1 MGTCTRW
8 YDGAYGGSVHQLS
21 QRHGKHLN
29 GMVNFVTDI
38 NLDDPKYYRNR
49 ELSWLQFDLRVLDEA
64 KDDLNPLFERM
75 RFLSISASNLDEF
88 TVIRVASLKDLVH
101 AGFTGN
107 DIAGMNPTVQLSL
120 VAQSA
125 RDLINDQYSVYNN
138 KLLCELK
145 EADIEIVES
154 ADLLSKEE
162 KEFTDAVFDSILF
175 PILTPVSVEPD
186 RPFPLIK
193 NETINIAV
201 LLETKNSPE
210 KFDHVIVEV
219 PSNVNRL
226 IDISKDKFK
235 KRFIFT
241 EEVVKDNLSKLL
253 KGRKIV
259 ATTVFRI
266 MRNADLTIDVEEAE
280 DLLIKIE
287 EQVKRREWGEVIRLD
302 IENNSDGRIL
312 SKLTSALKVANRDI
326 FFVHGPLDLT
336 FLDEIYDLK
345 GYERYKESRYVPQ
358 MPAWGEKA
366 RIYESI
372 AAKDRLLFCPF
383 ESFDP
388 VVNLIDVAADDP
400 YVLAIKQTLYRVDKK
415 SKIVNALVRA
425 AKNGK
430 QVTVLVELKARF
442 DEEKN
447 IEWARM
453 LERAGAHVI
462 YGLPKLK
469 THAKIAL
476 VIRKEGTKI
485 KRYMHLGTGNYNAT
499 TSMRYTDIGL
509 FTADDKMGE
518 DATEFFNRLSGFYDD
533 KPMNK
538 LITAPDSLKK
548 TILSLIDREK
558 ENALQGKNAS
568 IVAKMNSLCDADV
581 IKALYEASCAG
592 VKIDLIVRGIC
603 CLKVGVPGVSDNI
616 KVRSIVGRFLE
627 HNRIFRFENAGD
639 PKLYLSS
646 ADWMPRNL
654 ERRVELMFPIEDVK
668 LKEKLNLTLTNL
680 LRDNVKARILSK
692 DGRYY
697 CREINAEGY
706 NFQAD
711 YMSKDLDK

>member
-1 MGTCTRW
+1 MRE
-8 YDGAYGGSVHQLS
+8 DDQI
-21 QRHGKHLN
+21 
-29 GMVNFVTDI
+29 I
-38 NLDDPKYYRNR
+38 NLDDSKYYRNR
-49 ELSWLQFDLRVLDEA
+49 ELSWLQFDLRVLEEA

-145 EADIEIVES
+145 EADIEIVDS
-154 ADLLSKEE
+154 ADSLSKSE

-175 PILTPVSVEPD
+175 PILTPVTVEPD

-201 LLETKNSPE
+201 LLEAKNNPD
-210 KFDHVIVEV
+210 KFDYVIVEV

-235 KRFIFT
+235 KRFILT
-241 EEVVKDNLSKLL
+241 EEIVKDNLGKLL

-259 ATTVFRI
+259 ATTIFRI

-280 DLLIKIE
+280 DLLLKIE
-287 EQVKRREWGEVIRLD
+287 EQVKQREWGEVIRLD

-312 SKLTSALKVANRDI
+312 SKLTSALKVADRDI

-336 FLDEIYDLK
+336 FLEEIYALK
-345 GYERYKESRYVPQ
+345 GYDRYKESKCVPK
-358 MPAWGEKA
+358 MPAWGEKDN
-366 RIYESI
+366 IYESI

-415 SKIVNALVRA
+415 SKIVNALARA
-425 AKNGK
+425 AMNGK

-548 TILSLIDREK
+548 SILSLIEREK
-558 ENALQGKNAS
+558 ENALAGKSAA
-568 IVAKMNSLCDADV
+568 IVAKMNSLCDPDV

-627 HNRIFRFENAGD
+627 HNRIFRFENAGA
-639 PKLYLSS
+639 PELYLSS

-654 ERRVELMFPIEDVK
+654 ERRVELMFPIEDAE
-668 LKEKLNLTLTNL
+668 LKEKLNLILTNL
-680 LRDNVKARILSK
+680 LKDDVKSRNLSK

-697 CREINAEGY
+697 SPDVKEEGY

-711 YMSKDLDK
+711 YMNRDLDK

>member
-1 MGTCTRW
+1 MRE
-8 YDGAYGGSVHQLS
+8 DGQI
-21 QRHGKHLN
+21 
-29 GMVNFVTDI
+29 I
-38 NLDDPKYYRNR
+38 NLDDSKYYRNR
-49 ELSWLQFDLRVLDEA
+49 ELSWLQFDLRVLEEA

-138 KLLCELK
+138 MLLCELK
-145 EADIEIVES
+145 EADIEIIDS
-154 ADLLSKEE
+154 ADSLSKSE

-175 PILTPVSVEPD
+175 PILTPVTVEPD

-201 LLETKNSPE
+201 LLEAKSNPD
-210 KFDHVIVEV
+210 KFDYVIVEV

-226 IDISKDKFK
+226 IDISKDNFK
-235 KRFIFT
+235 KRFILT
-241 EEVVKDNLSKLL
+241 EEIVKDNLGKLL
-253 KGRKIV
+253 KGRNIV
-259 ATTVFRI
+259 ATTIFRI

-280 DLLIKIE
+280 DLLLKIE
-287 EQVKRREWGEVIRLD
+287 EQVKQREWGEVIRLD

-312 SKLTSALKVANRDI
+312 SKLTSALKVADRDL
-326 FFVHGPLDLT
+326 FFVQGPLDLT
-336 FLDEIYDLK
+336 FLEEIYALK
-345 GYERYKESRYVPQ
+345 GYDRYKESKFVPK
-358 MPAWGEKA
+358 MPAWGEKDK
-366 RIYESI
+366 IYESI

-415 SKIVNALVRA
+415 SKIVNALARA
-425 AKNGK
+425 AMNGK
-430 QVTVLVELKARF
+430 QVKVLVELKARF

-518 DATEFFNRLSGFYDD
+518 DATEFFNRLSGFSDD

-548 TILSLIDREK
+548 RILSLIEREK
-558 ENALQGKNAS
+558 ENALAGKSAA
-568 IVAKMNSLCDADV
+568 IVAKMNSLCDPDV

-627 HNRIFRFENAGD
+627 HNRIFRFENAGA
-639 PKLYLSS
+639 PELYLSS

-654 ERRVELMFPIEDVK
+654 ERRVELMFPIEDEE
-668 LKEKLNLTLTNL
+668 LRRKLNLILTNL
-680 LRDNVKARILSK
+680 LKDDVKSRKLSK

-697 CREINAEGY
+697 SRDVKEEGY

-711 YMSKDLDK
+711 YMNRDLDK

>member
-1 MGTCTRW
+1 MRE
-8 YDGAYGGSVHQLS
+8 DDQI
-21 QRHGKHLN
+21 
-29 GMVNFVTDI
+29 I
-38 NLDDPKYYRNR
+38 NLDDSKYYRNR
-49 ELSWLQFDLRVLDEA
+49 ELSWLQFDLRVLEEA

-101 AGFTGN
+101 AGFTGK

-145 EADIEIVES
+145 EADIEIIDS
-154 ADLLSKEE
+154 ADSLSKSE

-175 PILTPVSVEPD
+175 PILTPVTVEPD

-201 LLETKNSPE
+201 LLEAKNNPD
-210 KFDHVIVEV
+210 KFDYVIVEV

-226 IDISKDKFK
+226 IDISKDNFK
-235 KRFIFT
+235 KRFILT
-241 EEVVKDNLSKLL
+241 EEIVKDNLGKLL
-253 KGRKIV
+253 KGRNIV
-259 ATTVFRI
+259 ATTIFRI

-280 DLLIKIE
+280 DLLLKIE
-287 EQVKRREWGEVIRLD
+287 EQVKQREWGEVIRLD

-312 SKLTSALKVANRDI
+312 SKLTSALKVADRDI
-326 FFVHGPLDLT
+326 FFVQGPLDLT
-336 FLDEIYDLK
+336 FLEEIYALK
-345 GYERYKESRYVPQ
+345 GYDRYKESKFVPK
-358 MPAWGEKA
+358 MPAWGEKDK
-366 RIYESI
+366 IYESI

-415 SKIVNALVRA
+415 SKIVNALARA
-425 AKNGK
+425 AMNGK

-518 DATEFFNRLSGFYDD
+518 DATEFFNRLSGFSDD

-548 TILSLIDREK
+548 RILSLIEREK
-558 ENALQGKNAS
+558 ENALAGKSAS
-568 IVAKMNSLCDADV
+568 IVAKMNSLCDPDV

-627 HNRIFRFENAGD
+627 HNRIFRFENAGA
-639 PKLYLSS
+639 PELYLSS

-654 ERRVELMFPIEDVK
+654 ERRVELMFPIEDEE
-668 LKEKLNLTLTNL
+668 LRRKLNLILTNL
-680 LRDNVKARILSK
+680 LKDDVKSRKLSK

-697 CREINAEGY
+697 SQDVKEEGY

-711 YMSKDLDK
+711 YMNRDLDK

>member
-1 MGTCTRW
+1 MRE
-8 YDGAYGGSVHQLS
+8 DDQI
-21 QRHGKHLN
+21 
-29 GMVNFVTDI
+29 I
-38 NLDDPKYYRNR
+38 NLDDSKYYRNR
-49 ELSWLQFDLRVLDEA
+49 ELSWLQFDLRVLEEA

-101 AGFTGN
+101 AGFTGK

-145 EADIEIVES
+145 EADIEIIDS
-154 ADLLSKEE
+154 ADSLSKSE

-175 PILTPVSVEPD
+175 PILTPVTVEPD

-201 LLETKNSPE
+201 LLEAKNNPD
-210 KFDHVIVEV
+210 KFDYVIVEV

-226 IDISKDKFK
+226 IDISKDNFK
-235 KRFIFT
+235 KRFILT
-241 EEVVKDNLSKLL
+241 EEIVKDNRGKLR
-253 KGRKIV
+253 KGRNIV
-259 ATTVFRI
+259 ATTIFRI

-280 DLLIKIE
+280 DLLLKIE
-287 EQVKRREWGEVIRLD
+287 EQVKQREWGEVIRLD

-312 SKLTSALKVANRDI
+312 SKLTSALKVADRDI
-326 FFVHGPLDLT
+326 FFVQGPLDLT
-336 FLDEIYDLK
+336 FLEEIYALK
-345 GYERYKESRYVPQ
+345 GYDRYKESKFVPK
-358 MPAWGEKA
+358 MPAWGEKDK
-366 RIYESI
+366 IYESI

-415 SKIVNALVRA
+415 SKIVNALARA
-425 AKNGK
+425 AMNGK

-518 DATEFFNRLSGFYDD
+518 DATEFFNRLSGFSDD

-548 TILSLIDREK
+548 RILSLIEREK
-558 ENALQGKNAS
+558 ENALAGKSAS
-568 IVAKMNSLCDADV
+568 IVAKMNSLCDPDV

-627 HNRIFRFENAGD
+627 HNRIFRFENAGA
-639 PKLYLSS
+639 PELYLSS

-654 ERRVELMFPIEDVK
+654 ERRVELMFPIEDEE
-668 LKEKLNLTLTNL
+668 LRRKLNLILTNL
-680 LRDNVKARILSK
+680 LKDDVKSRKLSK

-697 CREINAEGY
+697 SQDVKEEGY

-711 YMSKDLDK
+711 YMNRDLDK

>member
-1 MGTCTRW
+1 MRE
-8 YDGAYGGSVHQLS
+8 DGQI
-21 QRHGKHLN
+21 
-29 GMVNFVTDI
+29 I
-38 NLDDPKYYRNR
+38 NLDDSKYYRNR
-49 ELSWLQFDLRVLDEA
+49 ELSWLQFDLRVLEEA

-145 EADIEIVES
+145 EADIEIIDS
-154 ADLLSKEE
+154 ADLLTKAE

-175 PILTPVSVEPD
+175 PILTPVTVEPD

-201 LLETKNSPE
+201 LLEVKNNPD
-210 KFDHVIVEV
+210 KFDYVIVEV
-219 PSNVNRL
+219 PSNINRL

-235 KRFIFT
+235 KRFILT
-241 EEVVKDNLSKLL
+241 EEVVKDNLGKLL

-280 DLLIKIE
+280 DLLLKIE

-336 FLDEIYDLK
+336 FLEEIYALK
-345 GYERYKESRYVPQ
+345 GYDRYKESKFLPK
-358 MPAWGEKA
+358 MPAWGEKDK
-366 RIYESI
+366 IYESI

-415 SKIVNALVRA
+415 SKIVNSLARA
-425 AKNGK
+425 AMNGK

-518 DATEFFNRLSGFYDD
+518 DATEFFNRLSGFSDD

-548 TILSLIDREK
+548 RILSLIEREK
-558 ENALQGKNAS
+558 ENALKGESAS
-568 IVAKMNSLCDADV
+568 ITAKMNSLCDSDV
-581 IKALYEASCAG
+581 IKDLYDASCAG

-616 KVRSIVGRFLE
+616 TVRSIVGRFLE

-639 PKLYLSS
+639 PEIYLSS

-654 ERRVELMFPIEDVK
+654 ERRVELMFPIEDK
-668 LKEKLNLTLTNL
+668 DLKEKLNLILTNL
-680 LRDNVKARILSK
+680 LKDDVKSRELSK

-697 CREINAEGY
+697 CPEVKNEDY

-711 YMSKDLDK
+711 YMNRNFDQ

>member
-1 MGTCTRW
+1 MRE
-8 YDGAYGGSVHQLS
+8 DDQI
-21 QRHGKHLN
+21 
-29 GMVNFVTDI
+29 I
-38 NLDDPKYYRNR
+38 NLDDSKYYRNR
-49 ELSWLQFDLRVLDEA
+49 ELSWLQFDLRVLEEA

-145 EADIEIVES
+145 EADIEIIDS
-154 ADLLSKEE
+154 ADSLSKSE

-175 PILTPVSVEPD
+175 PILTPVTVEPD

-201 LLETKNSPE
+201 LLEAKNNPD
-210 KFDHVIVEV
+210 KFDYVIVEV

-235 KRFIFT
+235 KRFILT
-241 EEVVKDNLSKLL
+241 EEIVKDNLGKLL
-253 KGRKIV
+253 KGRKII
-259 ATTVFRI
+259 ATTIFRI

-280 DLLIKIE
+280 DLLLKIE
-287 EQVKRREWGEVIRLD
+287 EQVKQREWGEVIRLD

-312 SKLTSALKVANRDI
+312 SKLTSALKVADRDI
-326 FFVHGPLDLT
+326 FFVQGPLDLT
-336 FLDEIYDLK
+336 FLEEIYALK
-345 GYERYKESRYVPQ
+345 GYDRYKESKYVPK
-358 MPAWGEKA
+358 MPAWGEKDK
-366 RIYESI
+366 IYESI

-415 SKIVNALVRA
+415 SKIVNALARA
-425 AKNGK
+425 AMNGK

-499 TSMRYTDIGL
+499 TSTRYTDIGL

-518 DATEFFNRLSGFYDD
+518 DATEFFNRLSGFSDD

-548 TILSLIDREK
+548 RILSLIEREK
-558 ENALQGKNAS
+558 ENALAGKKAS
-568 IVAKMNSLCDADV
+568 IVAKMNSLCDPDV

-592 VKIDLIVRGIC
+592 VKIDLIIRGIC

-627 HNRIFRFENAGD
+627 HNRIFRFENDGAAE
-639 PKLYLSS
+639 LYLSS

-654 ERRVELMFPIEDVK
+654 ERRVELMFPIEDAE
-668 LKEKLNLTLTNL
+668 LKEKLNLILTNL
-680 LRDNVKARILSK
+680 LKDDVKARKLSK

-697 CREINAEGY
+697 SPDVKEEGY

-711 YMSKDLDK
+711 YMNRDFDK

>member
-1 MGTCTRW
+1 M
-8 YDGAYGGSVHQLS
+8 
-21 QRHGKHLN
+21 
-29 GMVNFVTDI
+29 
-38 NLDDPKYYRNR
+38 
-49 ELSWLQFDLRVLDEA
+49 
-64 KDDLNPLFERM
+64 
-75 RFLSISASNLDEF
+75 
-88 TVIRVASLKDLVH
+88 
-101 AGFTGN
+101 
-107 DIAGMNPTVQLSL
+107 
-120 VAQSA
+120 
-125 RDLINDQYSVYNN
+125 
-138 KLLCELK
+138 
-145 EADIEIVES
+145 AD
-154 ADLLSKEE
+154 
-162 KEFTDAVFDSILF
+162 
-175 PILTPVSVEPD
+175 
-186 RPFPLIK
+186 
-193 NETINIAV
+193 
-201 LLETKNSPE
+201 
-210 KFDHVIVEV
+210 
-219 PSNVNRL
+219 
-226 IDISKDKFK
+226 
-235 KRFIFT
+235 
-241 EEVVKDNLSKLL
+241 
-253 KGRKIV
+253 
-259 ATTVFRI
+259 
-266 MRNADLTIDVEEAE
+266 
-280 DLLIKIE
+280 
-287 EQVKRREWGEVIRLD
+287 
-302 IENNSDGRIL
+302 
-312 SKLTSALKVANRDI
+312 RDI
-326 FFVHGPLDLT
+326 FFVQGPLDLT
-336 FLDEIYDLK
+336 FLEEIYALK
-345 GYERYKESRYVPQ
+345 GYDRYKESKFVPK
-358 MPAWGEKA
+358 MPAWGEKDK
-366 RIYESI
+366 IYESI

-415 SKIVNALVRA
+415 SKIVNALARA
-425 AKNGK
+425 AMNGK

-518 DATEFFNRLSGFYDD
+518 DATEFFNRLSGFSDD

-548 TILSLIDREK
+548 RILSLIEREK
-558 ENALQGKNAS
+558 ENALAGKSAA
-568 IVAKMNSLCDADV
+568 IVAKMNSLCDPDV

-627 HNRIFRFENAGD
+627 HNRIFRFENAGA
-639 PKLYLSS
+639 PELYLSS

-654 ERRVELMFPIEDVK
+654 ERRVELMFPIEDEE
-668 LKEKLNLTLTNL
+668 LRRKLNLILTNL
-680 LRDNVKARILSK
+680 LKDDVKSRKLSK

-697 CREINAEGY
+697 SRDVKEEGY

-711 YMSKDLDK
+711 YMNRDLDK

>member
-1 MGTCTRW
+1 MRE
-8 YDGAYGGSVHQLS
+8 DDQI
-21 QRHGKHLN
+21 
-29 GMVNFVTDI
+29 I
-38 NLDDPKYYRNR
+38 NLDDSKYYRNR
-49 ELSWLQFDLRVLDEA
+49 ELSWLQFDLRVLEEA

-145 EADIEIVES
+145 EADIEIIDS
-154 ADLLSKEE
+154 ADSLSKSE

-175 PILTPVSVEPD
+175 PILTPVTVEPD

-201 LLETKNSPE
+201 LLEAKSNPD
-210 KFDHVIVEV
+210 KFDYVIVEV

-226 IDISKDKFK
+226 IDISKDNLK
-235 KRFIFT
+235 KRFILT
-241 EEVVKDNLSKLL
+241 EEIVKDNLGKLL
-253 KGRKIV
+253 KGRNIV
-259 ATTVFRI
+259 ATTIFRI

-280 DLLIKIE
+280 DLLLKIE
-287 EQVKRREWGEVIRLD
+287 EQVKQREWGEVIRLD

-312 SKLTSALKVANRDI
+312 SKLTSALKVADRDI
-326 FFVHGPLDLT
+326 FFVQGPLDLT
-336 FLDEIYDLK
+336 FLEEIYALK
-345 GYERYKESRYVPQ
+345 GYDRYKESKFVPK
-358 MPAWGEKA
+358 MPAWGEKDK
-366 RIYESI
+366 IYESI

-415 SKIVNALVRA
+415 SKIVNALARA
-425 AKNGK
+425 AMNGK

-447 IEWARM
+447 IECARM

-518 DATEFFNRLSGFYDD
+518 DATEFFNRLSGFSDD

-548 TILSLIDREK
+548 RILSLIEREK
-558 ENALQGKNAS
+558 ENALAGKSAA
-568 IVAKMNSLCDADV
+568 IVAKMNSLCDPDV

-592 VKIDLIVRGIC
+592 VKIDLIIRGIC

-627 HNRIFRFENAGD
+627 HNRIFRFENAGA
-639 PKLYLSS
+639 PELYLSS

-654 ERRVELMFPIEDVK
+654 ERRVELMFPIEDEE
-668 LKEKLNLTLTNL
+668 LKRKLNLILTNL
-680 LRDNVKARILSK
+680 LKDDVKSRKLSK

-697 CREINAEGY
+697 SQDVKEEGY

-711 YMSKDLDK
+711 YMNRDLDK

>member
-1 MGTCTRW
+1 MRE
-8 YDGAYGGSVHQLS
+8 DDQI
-21 QRHGKHLN
+21 
-29 GMVNFVTDI
+29 I
-38 NLDDPKYYRNR
+38 NLDDSKYYRNR
-49 ELSWLQFDLRVLDEA
+49 ELSWLQFDLRVLEEA

-145 EADIEIVES
+145 EADIEIIDS
-154 ADLLSKEE
+154 ADSLSKSE

-175 PILTPVSVEPD
+175 PILTPVTVEPD

-201 LLETKNSPE
+201 LLEAKSNPD
-210 KFDHVIVEV
+210 KFDYVIVEV

-226 IDISKDKFK
+226 IDISKDNFK
-235 KRFIFT
+235 KRFILT
-241 EEVVKDNLSKLL
+241 EEIVKDNLGKLL
-253 KGRKIV
+253 KGRNIV
-259 ATTVFRI
+259 ATTIFRI

-280 DLLIKIE
+280 DLLLKIE
-287 EQVKRREWGEVIRLD
+287 EQVKQREWGEVIRLD

-312 SKLTSALKVANRDI
+312 SKLTSALKVADRDI
-326 FFVHGPLDLT
+326 FFVQGPLDLT
-336 FLDEIYDLK
+336 FLEEIYALK
-345 GYERYKESRYVPQ
+345 GYDRYKESKFVPK
-358 MPAWGEKA
+358 MPTWGEKDK
-366 RIYESI
+366 IYESI

-415 SKIVNALVRA
+415 SKIVNALARA
-425 AKNGK
+425 AMNGK

-518 DATEFFNRLSGFYDD
+518 DATEFFNRLSGFSDD

-548 TILSLIDREK
+548 RILSLIEREK
-558 ENALQGKNAS
+558 ENALAGKSAA
-568 IVAKMNSLCDADV
+568 IVAKMNSLCDPDV

-627 HNRIFRFENAGD
+627 HNRIFRFENAGA
-639 PKLYLSS
+639 PELYLSS

-654 ERRVELMFPIEDVK
+654 ERRVELMFPIEDEE
-668 LKEKLNLTLTNL
+668 LKRKLNLILTNL
-680 LRDNVKARILSK
+680 LRDDVKSRKLSK

-697 CREINAEGY
+697 SQDVKEEGY

-711 YMSKDLDK
+711 YMNRDLDK

>member
-1 MGTCTRW
+1 MRE
-8 YDGAYGGSVHQLS
+8 DDQI
-21 QRHGKHLN
+21 
-29 GMVNFVTDI
+29 I
-38 NLDDPKYYRNR
+38 NLDDSKYYRNR
-49 ELSWLQFDLRVLDEA
+49 ELSWLQFDLRVLEEA

-145 EADIEIVES
+145 EADIEIIDS
-154 ADLLSKEE
+154 ADSLSKSE

-175 PILTPVSVEPD
+175 PILTPVTVEPD

-201 LLETKNSPE
+201 LLEAKSNPD
-210 KFDHVIVEV
+210 KFDYVIVEV

-226 IDISKDKFK
+226 IDISKDNFK
-235 KRFIFT
+235 KRFILT
-241 EEVVKDNLSKLL
+241 EEIVKDNLGKLL
-253 KGRKIV
+253 KGRNIV
-259 ATTVFRI
+259 ATTIFRI

-280 DLLIKIE
+280 DLLLKIE
-287 EQVKRREWGEVIRLD
+287 EQVKQREWGEVIRLD

-312 SKLTSALKVANRDI
+312 SKLTSALKVADRDI
-326 FFVHGPLDLT
+326 FFVQGPLDLT
-336 FLDEIYDLK
+336 FLEEIYALK
-345 GYERYKESRYVPQ
+345 GYDRYKESKFVPK
-358 MPAWGEKA
+358 MPAWGEKDK
-366 RIYESI
+366 IYESI

-415 SKIVNALVRA
+415 SKIVNALARA
-425 AKNGK
+425 AMNGK

-518 DATEFFNRLSGFYDD
+518 DATEFFNRLSGFSDD

-548 TILSLIDREK
+548 RILSLIEREK
-558 ENALQGKNAS
+558 ENALAGKSAA
-568 IVAKMNSLCDADV
+568 IVAKMNSLCDPDV

-627 HNRIFRFENAGD
+627 HNRIFRFENAGA
-639 PKLYLSS
+639 PELYLSS

-654 ERRVELMFPIEDVK
+654 ERRVELMFPIEDEE
-668 LKEKLNLTLTNL
+668 LKRKLNLILTNL
-680 LRDNVKARILSK
+680 LKDDVKSRKLSK

-697 CREINAEGY
+697 RQDVKEEGY

-711 YMSKDLDK
+711 YMNRDLDK

>member
-1 MGTCTRW
+1 MRE
-8 YDGAYGGSVHQLS
+8 DDQI
-21 QRHGKHLN
+21 
-29 GMVNFVTDI
+29 I
-38 NLDDPKYYRNR
+38 NLDDSKYYRNR
-49 ELSWLQFDLRVLDEA
+49 ELSWLQFDLRVLEEA

-101 AGFTGN
+101 AGFTGK

-145 EADIEIVES
+145 EADIEIIDS
-154 ADLLSKEE
+154 ADSLSKSE

-175 PILTPVSVEPD
+175 PILTPVTVEPD

-201 LLETKNSPE
+201 LLEAKSNPD
-210 KFDHVIVEV
+210 KFDYVIVEV

-226 IDISKDKFK
+226 IDISKDNFK
-235 KRFIFT
+235 KRFILT
-241 EEVVKDNLSKLL
+241 EEIVKDNLGKLL
-253 KGRKIV
+253 KGRNIV
-259 ATTVFRI
+259 ATTIFRI

-280 DLLIKIE
+280 DLLLKIE
-287 EQVKRREWGEVIRLD
+287 EQVKQREWGEVIRLD

-312 SKLTSALKVANRDI
+312 SKLTSALKVADRDI
-326 FFVHGPLDLT
+326 FFVQGPLDLT
-336 FLDEIYDLK
+336 FLEEIYALK
-345 GYERYKESRYVPQ
+345 GYDRYKESKFVPK
-358 MPAWGEKA
+358 MPAWGEKDK
-366 RIYESI
+366 IYESI

-383 ESFDP
+383 ESFNP

-415 SKIVNALVRA
+415 SKIVNALARA
-425 AKNGK
+425 AMNGK

-499 TSMRYTDIGL
+499 TSTRYTDIGL

-518 DATEFFNRLSGFYDD
+518 DATEFFNRLSGFSDD

-548 TILSLIDREK
+548 RILSLIEREK
-558 ENALQGKNAS
+558 ENALAGKSAA
-568 IVAKMNSLCDADV
+568 IVAKMNSLCDPDV

-627 HNRIFRFENAGD
+627 HNRIFRFENAGA
-639 PKLYLSS
+639 PELYLSS

-654 ERRVELMFPIEDVK
+654 ERRVELMFPIEDEE
-668 LKEKLNLTLTNL
+668 LKRKLNLILTNL
-680 LRDNVKARILSK
+680 LKDDVKSRKLSK

-697 CREINAEGY
+697 SREVKEEGY

-711 YMSKDLDK
+711 YMNRDLDK

>member
-1 MGTCTRW
+1 MRE
-8 YDGAYGGSVHQLS
+8 DDQI
-21 QRHGKHLN
+21 
-29 GMVNFVTDI
+29 I
-38 NLDDPKYYRNR
+38 NLDDSKYYRNR
-49 ELSWLQFDLRVLDEA
+49 ELSWLQFDLRVLEEA

-145 EADIEIVES
+145 EADIEIIDS
-154 ADLLSKEE
+154 ADSLSKSE

-175 PILTPVSVEPD
+175 PILTPVTVEPD

-201 LLETKNSPE
+201 LLEAKSNPD
-210 KFDHVIVEV
+210 KFDYVIVEV

-226 IDISKDKFK
+226 IDISKDNLK
-235 KRFIFT
+235 KRFILT
-241 EEVVKDNLSKLL
+241 EEIVKDNLGKLL
-253 KGRKIV
+253 KGRNIV
-259 ATTVFRI
+259 ATTIFRI

-280 DLLIKIE
+280 DLLLKIE
-287 EQVKRREWGEVIRLD
+287 EQVKQREWGEVIRLD

-312 SKLTSALKVANRDI
+312 SKLTSALKVADRDI
-326 FFVHGPLDLT
+326 FFVQGPLDLT
-336 FLDEIYDLK
+336 FLEEIYALK
-345 GYERYKESRYVPQ
+345 GYDRYKESKFVPK
-358 MPAWGEKA
+358 MPAWGEKDK
-366 RIYESI
+366 IYESI

-415 SKIVNALVRA
+415 SKIVNALARA
-425 AKNGK
+425 AMNGK

-518 DATEFFNRLSGFYDD
+518 DATEFFNRLSGFSDD

-548 TILSLIDREK
+548 RILSLIEREK
-558 ENALQGKNAS
+558 ENALAGKSAA
-568 IVAKMNSLCDADV
+568 IVAKMNSLCDPDV

-627 HNRIFRFENAGD
+627 HNRIFRFENAGA
-639 PKLYLSS
+639 PELYLSS

-654 ERRVELMFPIEDVK
+654 ERRVELMFPIEDEE
-668 LKEKLNLTLTNL
+668 LKRKLNLILTNL
-680 LRDNVKARILSK
+680 LKDDVKSRKLSK

-697 CREINAEGY
+697 SQDVKEEGY

-711 YMSKDLDK
+711 YMNRDLDK

>member
-1 MGTCTRW
+1 MRE
-8 YDGAYGGSVHQLS
+8 DDQI
-21 QRHGKHLN
+21 
-29 GMVNFVTDI
+29 I
-38 NLDDPKYYRNR
+38 NLDDSKYYRNR
-49 ELSWLQFDLRVLDEA
+49 ELSWLQFDLRVLEEA

-145 EADIEIVES
+145 EADIEIIDS
-154 ADLLSKEE
+154 ADLLTKAE

-175 PILTPVSVEPD
+175 PILTPVTVEPD

-201 LLETKNSPE
+201 LLEAKSNPD
-210 KFDHVIVEV
+210 KFDYVIVEV

-226 IDISKDKFK
+226 IDISKDNFK
-235 KRFIFT
+235 KRFILT
-241 EEVVKDNLSKLL
+241 EEIVKDNLGKLL
-253 KGRKIV
+253 KGRNIV
-259 ATTVFRI
+259 ATTIFRI

-280 DLLIKIE
+280 DLLLKIE
-287 EQVKRREWGEVIRLD
+287 EQVKQREWGEVIRLD

-312 SKLTSALKVANRDI
+312 SKLTSALKVADRDI
-326 FFVHGPLDLT
+326 FFVQGPLDLT
-336 FLDEIYDLK
+336 FLEEIYALK
-345 GYERYKESRYVPQ
+345 GYDRYKESKFVPK
-358 MPAWGEKA
+358 MPAWGEKDK
-366 RIYESI
+366 IYESI

-415 SKIVNALVRA
+415 SKIVNALARA
-425 AKNGK
+425 AMNGK

-518 DATEFFNRLSGFYDD
+518 DATEFFNRLSGFSDD

-548 TILSLIDREK
+548 RILSLIEREK
-558 ENALQGKNAS
+558 ENALAGKSAA
-568 IVAKMNSLCDADV
+568 IVAKMNSLCDPDV

-627 HNRIFRFENAGD
+627 HNRIFRFENAGA
-639 PKLYLSS
+639 PELYLSS

-654 ERRVELMFPIEDVK
+654 ERRVELMFPIEDEE
-668 LKEKLNLTLTNL
+668 LRRKLNLILTNL
-680 LRDNVKARILSK
+680 LRDDVKSRKLSK

-697 CREINAEGY
+697 SRDVKEEGY

-711 YMSKDLDK
+711 YMNRDLDK

>member
-1 MGTCTRW
+1 
-8 YDGAYGGSVHQLS
+8 
-21 QRHGKHLN
+21 
-29 GMVNFVTDI
+29 MVNFVTDI
-38 NLDDPKYYRNR
+38 NLDDPKFYRNR

-145 EADIEIVES
+145 EADIEIIES

-235 KRFIFT
+235 KRFILT

-280 DLLIKIE
+280 DLLLKIE

-345 GYERYKESRYVPQ
+345 GYDQYKESRYVPK

-366 RIYESI
+366 KIYESI

-388 VVNLIDVAADDP
+388 VVNFIDVAADDP
-400 YVLAIKQTLYRVDKK
+400 CVLAIKQTLYRVDKR
-415 SKIVNALVRA
+415 SKIVNALARA

-447 IEWARM
+447 IEWARV

-548 TILSLIDREK
+548 TIISLIDREK
-558 ENALQGKNAS
+558 ENALNGKRAS
-568 IVAKMNSLCDADV
+568 IIAKMNSLCDADV

-654 ERRVELMFPIEDVK
+654 ERRVELMFPIEDEK
-668 LKEKLNLTLTNL
+668 LKEELNLVLTNL
-680 LRDNVKARILSK
+680 LKDDVKARTLSK

-697 CREINAEGY
+697 CRETKTAGY

-711 YMSKDLDK
+711 YMNKDTDK

>member
-1 MGTCTRW
+1 
-8 YDGAYGGSVHQLS
+8 
-21 QRHGKHLN
+21 
-29 GMVNFVTDI
+29 MVNFATDI

>member
-1 MGTCTRW
+1 MRE
-8 YDGAYGGSVHQLS
+8 DDQI
-21 QRHGKHLN
+21 
-29 GMVNFVTDI
+29 I
-38 NLDDPKYYRNR
+38 NLDDSKYYRNR
-49 ELSWLQFDLRVLDEA
+49 ELSWLQFDLRVLEEA

-145 EADIEIVES
+145 EADIEIIDS
-154 ADLLSKEE
+154 ADSLSKSE

-175 PILTPVSVEPD
+175 PILTPVTVEPD

-201 LLETKNSPE
+201 LLEAKSNPD
-210 KFDHVIVEV
+210 KFDYVIVEV

-226 IDISKDKFK
+226 IDISKDNFK
-235 KRFIFT
+235 KRFILT
-241 EEVVKDNLSKLL
+241 EEIVKDNLGKLL
-253 KGRKIV
+253 KGRNIV
-259 ATTVFRI
+259 ATTIFRI

-280 DLLIKIE
+280 DLLLKIE
-287 EQVKRREWGEVIRLD
+287 EQVKQREWGEVIRLD

-312 SKLTSALKVANRDI
+312 SKLTSALKVADRDI
-326 FFVHGPLDLT
+326 FFVQGPLDLT
-336 FLDEIYDLK
+336 FLEEIYALK
-345 GYERYKESRYVPQ
+345 GYDRYKESKFVPK
-358 MPAWGEKA
+358 MPTWGEKDK
-366 RIYESI
+366 IYESI

-415 SKIVNALVRA
+415 SKIVNALARA
-425 AKNGK
+425 AMNGK

-518 DATEFFNRLSGFYDD
+518 DATEFFNRLSGFSDD

-548 TILSLIDREK
+548 RILSLIEREK
-558 ENALQGKNAS
+558 ENALAGKSAA
-568 IVAKMNSLCDADV
+568 IVAKMNSLCDPDV

-603 CLKVGVPGVSDNI
+603 CLKVSVPGVSDNI

-639 PKLYLSS
+639 PEIYLSS

-654 ERRVELMFPIEDVK
+654 ERRVELMFPIEDEE
-668 LKEKLNLTLTNL
+668 LKRKLNLILTNL
-680 LRDNVKARILSK
+680 LRDDVKSRKLSK

-697 CREINAEGY
+697 SQDVKEEGY

-711 YMSKDLDK
+711 YMNRDLDK

>member
-1 MGTCTRW
+1 MRE
-8 YDGAYGGSVHQLS
+8 DGQI
-21 QRHGKHLN
+21 
-29 GMVNFVTDI
+29 I
-38 NLDDPKYYRNR
+38 NLDDSKYYRNR
-49 ELSWLQFDLRVLDEA
+49 ELSWLQFDLRVLEEA

-138 KLLCELK
+138 MLLCELK
-145 EADIEIVES
+145 EADIEIIDS
-154 ADLLSKEE
+154 ADSLSKSE

-175 PILTPVSVEPD
+175 PILTPVTVEPD

-201 LLETKNSPE
+201 LLEAKSNPD
-210 KFDHVIVEV
+210 KFDYVIVEV

-226 IDISKDKFK
+226 IDISKDNFK
-235 KRFIFT
+235 KRFILT
-241 EEVVKDNLSKLL
+241 EEIVKDNLGKLL
-253 KGRKIV
+253 KGRNIV
-259 ATTVFRI
+259 ATTIFRI

-280 DLLIKIE
+280 DLLLKIE
-287 EQVKRREWGEVIRLD
+287 EQVKQREWGEVIRLD

-312 SKLTSALKVANRDI
+312 SKLTSALKVADRDL
-326 FFVHGPLDLT
+326 FFVQGPLDLT
-336 FLDEIYDLK
+336 FLEEIYALK
-345 GYERYKESRYVPQ
+345 GYDRYKESKFVPK
-358 MPAWGEKA
+358 MPAWGEKDK
-366 RIYESI
+366 IYESI

-415 SKIVNALVRA
+415 SKIVNALARA
-425 AKNGK
+425 AMNGK

-518 DATEFFNRLSGFYDD
+518 DATEFFNRLSGFSDD

-548 TILSLIDREK
+548 RILSLIEREK
-558 ENALQGKNAS
+558 ENALAGKSAA
-568 IVAKMNSLCDADV
+568 IVAKMNSLCDPDV

-627 HNRIFRFENAGD
+627 HNRIFRFENAGA
-639 PKLYLSS
+639 PELYLSS

-654 ERRVELMFPIEDVK
+654 ERRVELMFPIEDEE
-668 LKEKLNLTLTNL
+668 LRRKLNLILTNL
-680 LRDNVKARILSK
+680 LKDDVKSRKLSK

-697 CREINAEGY
+697 SRDVKEEGY

-711 YMSKDLDK
+711 YMNRDLDK

>member
-1 MGTCTRW
+1 
-8 YDGAYGGSVHQLS
+8 
-21 QRHGKHLN
+21 
-29 GMVNFVTDI
+29 MVNFVTDI
-38 NLDDPKYYRNR
+38 NLDDPKFYRNR

-145 EADIEIVES
+145 EADIEIIES

-162 KEFTDAVFDSILF
+162 KEFTDAVFDFILF

-235 KRFIFT
+235 KRFILT

-280 DLLIKIE
+280 DLLLKIE

-345 GYERYKESRYVPQ
+345 GYDQYKESRYVPK

-366 RIYESI
+366 KIYESI

-388 VVNLIDVAADDP
+388 VVNFIDVAADDP
-400 YVLAIKQTLYRVDKK
+400 CVLAIKQTLYRVDKR
-415 SKIVNALVRA
+415 SKIVNALARA

-447 IEWARM
+447 IEWARV

-548 TILSLIDREK
+548 TIISLIDREK
-558 ENALQGKNAS
+558 ENALNGKRAS
-568 IVAKMNSLCDADV
+568 IIAKMNSLCDADV

-654 ERRVELMFPIEDVK
+654 ERRVELMFPIEDEE
-668 LKEKLNLTLTNL
+668 LKEELNFVLTNL
-680 LRDNVKARILSK
+680 LKDDVKARTLSK

-697 CREINAEGY
+697 CREIKTAGY

-711 YMSKDLDK
+711 YMNKDTDK

>member
-1 MGTCTRW
+1 MRE
-8 YDGAYGGSVHQLS
+8 DDQI
-21 QRHGKHLN
+21 
-29 GMVNFVTDI
+29 I
-38 NLDDPKYYRNR
+38 NLDDSKYYRNR
-49 ELSWLQFDLRVLDEA
+49 ELSWLQFDLRVLEEA

-145 EADIEIVES
+145 EADIEIIDS
-154 ADLLSKEE
+154 ADSLSKSE

-175 PILTPVSVEPD
+175 PILTPVTVEPD

-201 LLETKNSPE
+201 LLEAKSNPD
-210 KFDHVIVEV
+210 KFDYVIVEV

-226 IDISKDKFK
+226 IDISKDNFK
-235 KRFIFT
+235 KRFILT
-241 EEVVKDNLSKLL
+241 EEIVKDNLGKLL
-253 KGRKIV
+253 KGRNIV
-259 ATTVFRI
+259 ATTIFRI

-280 DLLIKIE
+280 DLLLKIE
-287 EQVKRREWGEVIRLD
+287 EQVKQREWGEVIRLD

-312 SKLTSALKVANRDI
+312 SKLTSALKVADRDI
-326 FFVHGPLDLT
+326 FFVQGPLDLT
-336 FLDEIYDLK
+336 FLEEIYALK
-345 GYERYKESRYVPQ
+345 GYDRYKESKFVPK
-358 MPAWGEKA
+358 MPAWGEKDK
-366 RIYESI
+366 IYESI

-415 SKIVNALVRA
+415 SKIVNALARA
-425 AKNGK
+425 AMNGK

-518 DATEFFNRLSGFYDD
+518 DATEFFNRLSGFSDD

-548 TILSLIDREK
+548 RILSLIEREK
-558 ENALQGKNAS
+558 ENALAGKSAA
-568 IVAKMNSLCDADV
+568 IVAKMNSLCDPDV

-627 HNRIFRFENAGD
+627 HNRIFRFENAGA
-639 PKLYLSS
+639 PELYLSS

-654 ERRVELMFPIEDVK
+654 ERRVELMFPIEDEE
-668 LKEKLNLTLTNL
+668 LKRKLNLILTNL
-680 LRDNVKARILSK
+680 LKDDVKSRKLSK

-697 CREINAEGY
+697 SQDVKEEGY

-711 YMSKDLDK
+711 YMNRDLDK

>member
-1 MGTCTRW
+1 
-8 YDGAYGGSVHQLS
+8 
-21 QRHGKHLN
+21 
-29 GMVNFVTDI
+29 MVNFVTDI

>member
-1 MGTCTRW
+1 MRE
-8 YDGAYGGSVHQLS
+8 DDQI
-21 QRHGKHLN
+21 
-29 GMVNFVTDI
+29 I
-38 NLDDPKYYRNR
+38 NLDDSKYYRNR
-49 ELSWLQFDLRVLDEA
+49 ELSWLQFDLRVLEEA

-101 AGFTGN
+101 VGFTGN

-145 EADIEIVES
+145 EADIEIIDS
-154 ADLLSKEE
+154 ADSLSKSE

-175 PILTPVSVEPD
+175 PILTPVTVEPD

-201 LLETKNSPE
+201 LLEAKSNPD
-210 KFDHVIVEV
+210 KFDYVIVEV

-226 IDISKDKFK
+226 IDISKDNFK
-235 KRFIFT
+235 KRFILT
-241 EEVVKDNLSKLL
+241 EEIVKDNLGKLL
-253 KGRKIV
+253 KGRNIV
-259 ATTVFRI
+259 ATTIFRI

-280 DLLIKIE
+280 DLLLKIE
-287 EQVKRREWGEVIRLD
+287 EQVKQREWGEVIRLD

-312 SKLTSALKVANRDI
+312 SKLTSALKVADRDI
-326 FFVHGPLDLT
+326 FFVQGPLDLT
-336 FLDEIYDLK
+336 FLEEIYALK
-345 GYERYKESRYVPQ
+345 GYDRYKESKFVPK
-358 MPAWGEKA
+358 MPAWGEKDK
-366 RIYESI
+366 IYESI

-415 SKIVNALVRA
+415 SKIVNALARA
-425 AKNGK
+425 AMNGK

-499 TSMRYTDIGL
+499 TSTRYTDIGL

-518 DATEFFNRLSGFYDD
+518 DATEFFNRLSGFSDD

-548 TILSLIDREK
+548 RILSLIEREK
-558 ENALQGKNAS
+558 ENALAGKSAA
-568 IVAKMNSLCDADV
+568 IVAKMNSLCDPDV

-627 HNRIFRFENAGD
+627 HNRIFRFENAGA
-639 PKLYLSS
+639 PELYLSS

-654 ERRVELMFPIEDVK
+654 ERRVELMFPIEDEE
-668 LKEKLNLTLTNL
+668 LRRKLNLILTNL
-680 LRDNVKARILSK
+680 LKDDVKSRKLSK

-697 CREINAEGY
+697 SRDVKEEGY

-711 YMSKDLDK
+711 YMNRDLDK